1 MAFWRR
7 VWQRGAEEVLA
18 SCTALDV
25 GTEFAKALVFEID
38 EEGHGT
44 VRGVGRKRQGLS
56 HMQSGTV
63 ADIAAVVDNC
73 AVALQEAEEMAGFRP
88 SQVVIGIAGELVK
101 GFTTTHSQE
110 RKRPDQPITEGELQ
124 KLIDNVQ
131 REALREAERAITWE
145 TGLPQVDV
153 RLVHAA
159 ITGASIDGYALTNPV
174 GFQGRHIKIGI
185 FNAFAPL
192 VHLGALQSVA
202 SQLDLELLEIV
213 AEPYAVARVLGQ
225 DQVRQSGAL
234 FVDVGG
240 GTTDV
245 ALVRQGGIEGTR
257 MFALGGRAFTKSL
270 ADRLDLPFPR
280 AESLKVDYARG
291 LAMDEREA
299 IAGIVGDDVRVWAAG
314 VELVMEELSG
324 GDLLPGRIYLC
335 GGGSRLPEIKAA
347 LAAEAFW
354 KQMPFARPPEVI
366 VMSPEI
372 IDTVTDATDLLVD
385 QQDVTPLGLAYQAI
399 ELQTT
404 EDALDVAL
412 RRVLRAMKV

>member
-7 VWQRGAEEVLA
+7 IWQRDGEAALA
-18 SCTALDV
+18 ACTALDV

-38 EEGHGT
+38 DDRHGT

-88 SQVVIGIAGELVK
+88 TQVVIGIAGELVK
-101 GFTTTHSQE
+101 GFTTAHSQE
-110 RKRPDQPITEGELQ
+110 RKRPDTPISEAELQ
-124 KLIDNVQ
+124 RLIDSVQ
-131 REALREAERAITWE
+131 RAALREAERSITWE
-145 TGLPQVDV
+145 TGLPHVDV

-174 GFQGRHIKIGI
+174 GFQGRHVTISI

-202 SQLDLELLEIV
+202 SQLDLELLEVV
-213 AEPYAVARVLGQ
+213 AEPYAVARVLGA
-225 DQVRQSGAL
+225 DQLHQAGAL

-257 MFALGGRAFTKSL
+257 MFALGGRAFTKSI

-280 AESLKVDYARG
+280 AEALKVDYARG
-291 LAMDEREA
+291 LPVPDR
-299 IAGIVGDDVRVWAAG
+299 DDVARIVAEDVTVWAAG
-314 VELVMEELSG
+314 VELVMEELAG
-324 GDLLPGRIYLC
+324 GDLMPGRIYLC
-335 GGGSRLPEIKAA
+335 GGGSRLPEIQAA
-347 LAAEAFW
+347 LSAEGFW
-354 KQMPFARPPEVI
+354 RGLPFSRPPEVT
-366 VMSPEI
+366 VMAP
-372 IDTVTDATDLLVD
+372 DQVTTVTDATDLLVD
-385 QQDVTPLGLAYQAI
+385 QQDVTPLGLAFQAI
-399 ELQTT
+399 ELQTL
-404 EDALDVAL
+404 EDPLDVAL

>member
-7 VWQRGAEEVLA
+7 IWQRDDEDTLA
-18 SCTALDV
+18 ACTALDV

-38 EEGHGT
+38 DEGHGT

-73 AVALQEAEEMAGFRP
+73 SVALQEAEEMAGFRP
-88 SQVVIGIAGELVK
+88 TQVVIGIAGELVK
-101 GFTTTHSQE
+101 GFTTSHSQE
-110 RKRPDQPITEGELQ
+110 RKKPDIPISEAELQ
-124 KLIDNVQ
+124 RLIDAVQ
-131 REALREAERAITWE
+131 RAALRSAERAITWE
-145 TGLPQVDV
+145 TGLPHVDV

-174 GFQGRHIKIGI
+174 GFQGRHVSISI

-202 SQLDLELLEIV
+202 SQLDLELLQVV
-213 AEPYAVARVLGQ
+213 AEPYAVARVLGV
-225 DQVRQSGAL
+225 DQLHQAGAL

-291 LAMDEREA
+291 LPVPDREEVA
-299 IAGIVGDDVRVWAAG
+299 QVIADDVTVWAAG
-314 VELVMEELSG
+314 VELVTEELAAG
-324 GDLLPGRIYLC
+324 EQLPGRIYLC
-335 GGGSRLPEIKAA
+335 GGGSRLPEIQAA
-347 LAAEAFW
+347 LADERFW
-354 KQMPFARPPEVI
+354 KALPFSRPPEVT
-366 VMSPEI
+366 VMSP
-372 IDTVTDATDLLVD
+372 DQVTTVRDATKLLVD
-385 QQDVTPLGLAYQAI
+385 QQDVTPLGLAFQAI
-399 ELQTT
+399 ELQAM
-404 EDALDVAL
+404 EDPLDAAL